1 MTEQHTH
8 GTYFQSTHARVDS
21 KFHSDTSSSEKI
33 DESFSTPRPLGS
45 NGGGGGLR
53 RCAATRDLTSI
64 GDNVNYCARVS
75 VEYMTGKPCFPF
87 QQQSWQPLSTSNY
100 TEDVLVDNFET
111 VNRFKKSLLTR
122 LYPTSEGLEDE
133 ETWSSTTLFRRTQS
147 RDTGLSLETLDG
159 EQEAMYMYALKD
171 GDQIVLLVHET
182 STKFWVSKMY
192 TTTKFLALTVTT
204 LALAIGALAQDPDCT
219 VTHNGKF
226 YDLRPLIKESGE
238 DWVPDTGNDNAI
250 QYKLNVCHTVLYDQL
265 DVKNPS
271 DVASWGKR
279 GKGRSLGQLSKTPFF
294 RSENLLLEYTKGD
307 ECLNT
312 DGSIKR
318 STLIHFV
325 CDTSVSGQGKPVLVA
340 DNNECN
346 FWFEWRT
353 PSACATDK
361 PKSDNSGGV
370 FGTM

>member
-182 STKFWVSKMY
+182 RTSPVIDPVAQWVESIRAQKE
-192 TTTKFLALTVTT
+192 FLAV
-204 LALAIGALAQDPDCT
+204 D
-219 VTHNGKF
+219 
-226 YDLRPLIKESGE
+226 S
-238 DWVPDTGNDNAI
+238 
-250 QYKLNVCHTVLYDQL
+250 
-265 DVKNPS
+265 
-271 DVASWGKR
+271 
-279 GKGRSLGQLSKTPFF
+279 
-294 RSENLLLEYTKGD
+294 
-307 ECLNT
+307 
-312 DGSIKR
+312 
-318 STLIHFV
+318 
-325 CDTSVSGQGKPVLVA
+325 
-340 DNNECN
+340 
-346 FWFEWRT
+346 
-353 PSACATDK
+353 
-361 PKSDNSGGV
+361 
-370 FGTM
+370 